1 MCGHFLSDN
10 GERWHGSENTC
21 GQRTSNTHKPLHKC
35 GAHFVVPD
43 IDECSSETNGCDENA
58 ECNNTLGSYKCIC
71 KDGFHGNGTNCK
83 GNLVVSSELMT

>member
-1 MCGHFLSDN
+1 MKAKTLVA
-10 GERWHGSENTC
+10 
-21 GQRTSNTHKPLHKC
+21 RTRQIHTNPYKY
-35 GAHFVVPD
+35 GAHFVVSD

-58 ECNNTLGSYKCIC
+58 ECNNALGSYKCIC

>member
-10 GERWHGSENTC
+10 GNVSMESKTLAARARQIHTN
-21 GQRTSNTHKPLHKC
+21 PY
-35 GAHFVVPD
+35 GAHFAVSD